1 MVEGAINAG
10 ADIPEFI
17 NRFAVPFPVGNADNM
32 AALAYMQL
40 SPMVRS
46 FVPFMLLIDRKG
58 EIRAQF
64 TGGDRDFF
72 NDQMEQHIREELLKL
87 LNEPGAAKVPA
98 PKKKKAG

>member
-1 MVEGAINAG
+1 MVEAAINPNP
-10 ADIPEFI
+10 DIPGFI
-17 NRFAVPFPVGNADNM
+17 NQFNVPFPVGTADNT
-32 AALAYMQL
+32 AALGYMQM

-72 NDQMEQHIREELLKL
+72 NDQMDQHIREEVLKL
-87 LNEPGAAKVPA
+87 LSEPGAAKSRA
-98 PKKKKAG
+98 PRKKAG